1 MNRNT
6 ENLHHTKL
14 DKIDLV
20 STNPVDIYLGNCACV
35 KRKQWKGDPRAVI
48 KCESQ
53 EM

>member
-20 STNPVDIYLGNCACV
+20 SIYPVDNWVTVLA
-35 KRKQWKGDPRAVI
+35 
-48 KCESQ
+48 
-53 EM
+53 